1 MYNTFP
7 FLVHSSTPREITFTV
22 PGHVEEEATLPT
34 SKIGYEIR
42 EYIRRRCKYGDF
54 PIAFAVRIKGNPSKP
69 EDFIPDHYNSWT
81 IPPPPPFQE
90 LDFRAITRNPERAR
104 TTITVDMGYIYGQVK
119 WITAGQVDLS
129 GPDDRG
135 VSTLKAYLP
144 AGVTDFEHDSSYA
157 FYFDLIGLRFK
168 HTWYGTS
175 WFEGFLH
182 SCTRTSRT
190 SRSRTATT
198 TRWSRTKRGC
208 ATTATSLTRCCPMGS
223 SPRKPRRMARSCSR
237 CCASSRSPSASAPRP
252 PRVTGR
258 TEGQELKSSGY
269 KVP

>member
-22 PGHVEEEATLPT
+22 PGNVEEEATLPT
-34 SKIGYEIR
+34 SKIGHEIL

-69 EDFIPDHYNSWT
+69 EDYIPDHYNSWT
-81 IPPPPPFQE
+81 IPPPPPFKE

-135 VSTLKAYLP
+135 VSTLKAHLP

-157 FYFDLIGLRFK
+157 FCLDLIGVRFR
-168 HTWYGTS
+168 YSGRGTS
-175 WFEGFLH
+175 LFEGFLH
-182 SCTRTSRT
+182 PDIETFKVPSSDYNPMESDEAWMCDHCDKPHPMLPEGLFTPK
-190 SRSRTATT
+190 ATEDGKKLFHML
-198 TRWSRTKRGC
+198 RKFP
-208 ATTATSLTRCCPMGS
+208 LTITIGPT
-223 SPRKPRRMARSCSR
+223 
-237 CCASSRSPSASAPRP
+237 P
-252 PRVTGR
+252 PTGDG
-258 TEGQELKSSGY
+258 EAGY